1 VKPDTL
7 VKVGIFVI
15 GLITGAAGVYL
26 TFDERQDKLEQRV
39 IVVEMRM
46 TGNGTATVTLGPL
59 PTEGE

>member
-46 TGNGTATVTLGPL
+46 TGNGTATVTLGPM

>member
-1 VKPDTL
+1 MKPDTL

-46 TGNGTATVTLGPL
+46 TGNGTATVTLGPM

>member
-1 VKPDTL
+1 MKPDTL

>member
-1 VKPDTL
+1 MKPDTL

-46 TGNGTATVTLGPL
+46 TGNGTATVTLGPV